1 MTQIQDFPDYYIDN
15 EQNIW
20 SNKFNK
26 WKKLK
31 PILNNR
37 GYLYVVL
44 CLNGQRKLIRI
55 HQIVAKIFISNP
67 ENYPL
72 IRHLDDN
79 KLNNKIENLAWGTD
93 QDNVNDKIKNGNCL
107 KGEKHNS
114 SKLTEKQVIEI
125 RKKYIPIK
133 YSTRKLAKEYNVH
146 QMTIQHIINNKTWNH
161 L

>member
-1 MTQIQDFPDYYIDN
+1 MTQSQDFPDYYIDN

-93 QDNVNDKIKNGNCL
+93 QDNVNDKIKN
-107 KGEKHNS
+107 
-114 SKLTEKQVIEI
+114 
-125 RKKYIPIK
+125 
-133 YSTRKLAKEYNVH
+133 
-146 QMTIQHIINNKTWNH
+146 
-161 L
+161 